1 MGPLNSSSGAVPKCP
16 ICSCRYRFEFF
27 GVPGEAAGTVIVSLR
42 LEKCRGL
49 FLCRLVS
56 LSSRVA
62 GTSHFWYF
70 RLQLQTNSGSY
81 SYSSSFS
88 SSYYSS
94 SSSSSSSSYYSS
106 SSSAYCSSSSSF
118 SSFFS
123 FVPLPY
129 YSSSSSSSSFSYYYS
144 SSSFYYSLSSSS
156 SSYSKFKKNLN
167 TI

>member
-70 RLQLQTNSGSY
+70 RLQLQTNLGSY

-94 SSSSSSSSYYSS
+94 SSSSSYYSS
-106 SSSAYCSSSSSF
+106 SSSAYFSSSSSF